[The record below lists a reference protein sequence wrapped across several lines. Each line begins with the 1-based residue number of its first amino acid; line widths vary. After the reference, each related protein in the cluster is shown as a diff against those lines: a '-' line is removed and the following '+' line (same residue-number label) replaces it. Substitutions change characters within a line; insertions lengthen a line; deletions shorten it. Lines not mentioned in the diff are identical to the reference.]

1 MKRTLAILLCLMM
14 LISCAACGNSSTPS
28 STPST
33 PSSTPSSTSGTSTT
47 EPKQEASSNE
57 DRHYAVDKDTV
68 VVCTADE
75 TPSVTAR
82 LHNATA
88 GSYVNYLTYEGL
100 LTLDRNLA
108 P

>member
-1 MKRTLAILLCLMM
+1 M
-14 LISCAACGNSSTPS
+14 LIFQRSIRQVS
-28 STPST
+28 
-33 PSSTPSSTSGTSTT
+33 
-47 EPKQEASSNE
+47 
-57 DRHYAVDKDTV
+57 AVDKDTV

-100 LTLDRNLA
+100 
-108 P
+108 

>member
-14 LISCAACGNSSTPS
+14 LISCAACGNSSQPAQNDAPAS
-28 STPST
+28 PST
-33 PSSTPSSTSGTSTT
+33 PSSTPSTNDT
-47 EPKQEASSNE
+47 KQEASSNE

-88 GSYVNYLTYEGL
+88 GSYVNYLTY
-100 LTLDRNLA
+100 
-108 P
+108 